1 MLVTGP
7 RRCPMTTAKRF
18 TVNLEVIEEGHL
30 TSATAS
36 LMIEG
41 EELTATGKAQ
51 RNPDDPD
58 RPMIGDEL
66 AVARALLVL
75 ARELG
80 HKVDEGVAAYEGH
93 QVHVSL

>member
-1 MLVTGP
+1 
-7 RRCPMTTAKRF
+7 MTTAKRF
-18 TVNLEVIEEGHL
+18 TVNLDVIEEGHL
-30 TSATAS
+30 TSANAS

-80 HKVDEGVAAYEGH
+80 NKVDEGIAAYEGH

>member
-1 MLVTGP
+1 MLMTCS
-7 RRCPMTTAKRF
+7 RRCPMTTEKRF
-18 TVNLEVIEEGHL
+18 TVNLDVVEEGHV
-30 TSATAS
+30 TSATAR
-36 LMIEG
+36 LVIEG
-41 EELTATGKAQ
+41 EELAATGKAQ

-93 QVHVSL
+93 EVHVSL

>member
-1 MLVTGP
+1 
-7 RRCPMTTAKRF
+7 MTTAKRF
-18 TVNLEVIEEGHL
+18 TVSLDVIEEGQV
-30 TSATAS
+30 TSATAR

-41 EELTATGKAQ
+41 EELVATGRAQ

-80 HKVDEGVAAYEGH
+80 HKVDEGIATYEGH
-93 QVHVSL
+93 EVHVSL